1 MLVTV
6 HPGLRYIWIEIL
18 LFVHFVTMRVQPFP
32 FGKEDTKMGLP
43 HAILFCCYGEWRYG
57 RHRVREKRTA
67 GMQAHGVEESP
78 KYSIKA
84 VVLIQANCPA
94 FQQSSGTVCTERV
107 RPER

>member
-6 HPGLRYIWIEIL
+6 HPGLRCIWIEIL

-67 GMQAHGVEESP
+67 EMQAHGVEESP
-78 KYSIKA
+78 NHSIKA

-94 FQQSSGTVCTERV
+94 FQQSSGTVRTERV

>member
-1 MLVTV
+1 
-6 HPGLRYIWIEIL
+6 
-18 LFVHFVTMRVQPFP
+18 
-32 FGKEDTKMGLP
+32 MGLP

-94 FQQSSGTVCTERV
+94 FQQSSGTVRTERV
-107 RPER
+107 GPERL